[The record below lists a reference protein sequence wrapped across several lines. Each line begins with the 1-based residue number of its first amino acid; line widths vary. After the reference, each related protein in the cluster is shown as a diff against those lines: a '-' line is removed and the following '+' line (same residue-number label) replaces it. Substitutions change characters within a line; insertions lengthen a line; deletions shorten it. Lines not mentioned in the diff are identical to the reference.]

1 MPSWFEVVTGQE
13 LGQGDILPS
22 CPVPILPAH
31 YPPDNGDFTV
41 QTPLSFAAQLE
52 TRDVVILSQSCDL
65 INRKLSS
72 VIVGPLW
79 PLECLPELAND
90 DKLKTEPNRM
100 KSLCDFIREGNS
112 PRFHLLDRCEI
123 EGHTHDYLVVD
134 FWATFTVPFGFLETF
149 ANYSGARLRLQ
160 SPYTEHLSQAFARFV
175 MRVGLPSPIP
185 SFKK

>member
-1 MPSWFEVVTGQE
+1 MPSWFELVSGKE

-22 CPVPILPAH
+22 CPVPVLPAN
-31 YPPDNGDFTV
+31 YPPDAGSISTE
-41 QTPLSFAAQLE
+41 TPLIFNAELE
-52 TRDVVILSQSCDL
+52 TRDVVVLSQSCDL

-79 PLECLPELAND
+79 PLEKLSELTND

-100 KSLCDFIREGNS
+100 KSLCDFIRDGYS

-123 EGHTHDYLVVD
+123 ESYAHNYLVVD

-149 ANYSGARLRLQ
+149 ADYSGARLRLQ